1 MILRPLLL
9 AAALA
14 AAGPAAAAEPEGD
27 APPGLAAQ
35 MAQAEVVTGADIARR
50 IVSVLGEEGLGADP
64 AISADRRF
72 HPCAEELAVVPRV
85 EGDWRTA
92 VVTCGAPVGWS
103 VTVRTGAKTRAAE
116 AGQQGTTLRQVDAA
130 EIDATV
136 RAALSLA
143 GEAASPVVTQSRT
156 FYPCAVPLEVAP
168 RIAGDWRTVS
178 VSCAEPARWTL
189 NLRTVPDDGRA
200 RSTPLGDAPLAT
212 AGDIEAVVRE
222 ALAEAGIEAA
232 PRVSQM
238 RRYYPC
244 SGGLSAAP
252 RYGSDWRT
260 VEVRCSEPMEWSI
273 HVRTTAHA
281 AAGAAA
287 GAFDITAAD
296 VEAAVIELLD
306 AAGLTGE
313 PVIPATRRFYPC
325 SEPLA
330 ASPREGAD
338 WSLIDVRCSAPF
350 EWSLLVRANL
360 TSLLPEPV
368 AKSDATPD
376 AVSGASPRAAAPEGA
391 AETAAETAP
400 AVASAA
406 PAGAE
411 VVALRRS
418 LRKGAVLTAEDIV
431 MIPAPQK
438 VATGLFSNAED
449 VIGRTLTQTLGEGR
463 ALHARH
469 LDYDWLVRAGNPVMI
484 VNAIGGFEIIT
495 AGKAVGNGQLG
506 DIIEVQNVSSG
517 DIIQGVVEAAEKI
530 RPVAN
535 MN

>member
-9 AAALA
+9 AVALV
-14 AAGPAAAAEPEGD
+14 AAGPAAAEPEGD

-35 MAQAEVVTGADIARR
+35 LAQAEVVTGGDIARR
-50 IVSVLGEEGLGADP
+50 IVSVLAEEGFAADP

-72 HPCAEELAVVPRV
+72 HPCAEPLAVAPRV

-103 VTVRTGAKTRAAE
+103 VTVRTGARSAKPE
-116 AGQQGTTLRQVDAA
+116 AGQPGAMLRQVDAA

-136 RAALSLA
+136 RAALVLA
-143 GEAASPVVTQSRT
+143 GETATPVVTQSRT
-156 FYPCAVPLEVAP
+156 FYPCGVPLEVAP

-200 RSTPLGDAPLAT
+200 RSTPLGDALLAT

-222 ALAEAGIEAA
+222 ALAEAGIDAA

-296 VEAAVIELLD
+296 VEAAVIGLLD

-330 ASPREGAD
+330 ASPRDGAD

-360 TSLLPEPV
+360 TSLLPAPV
-368 AKSDATPD
+368 ATPD
-376 AVSGASPRAAAPEGA
+376 AGSGASPRAAAPEA
-391 AETAAETAP
+391 TPESARNSTAAA
-400 AVASAA
+400 ASAA
-406 PAGAE
+406 PLGAE
-411 VVALRRS
+411 VVALRKS
-418 LRKGAVLTAEDIV
+418 LRKGAVLTAEDVV

-438 VATGLFSNAED
+438 VATGLFSSAED

-469 LDYDWLVRAGNPVMI
+469 LEYDWLVRAGKPVMI

>member
-50 IVSVLGEEGLGADP
+50 IVSVLAEEGLGADP

-72 HPCAEELAVVPRV
+72 HPCAEELAVEPRV

-306 AAGLTGE
+306 AAGLAGE

-360 TSLLPEPV
+360 TSLLPAPT
-368 AKSDATPD
+368 AMPTATPT
-376 AVSGASPRAAAPEGA
+376 ATPEAGSGASPRAAAPES
-391 AETAAETAP
+391 AP
-400 AVASAA
+400 A
-406 PAGAE
+406 PAGVE
-411 VVALRRS
+411 VVALRTS
-418 LRKGAVLTAEDIV
+418 LRKGAVITADDIV

-438 VATGLFSNAED
+438 VSTGLFSSAED

-469 LDYDWLVRAGNPVMI
+469 LDYDWLVRSGNPVMI

-506 DIIEVQNVSSG
+506 DIIEVQNISSG

>member
-1 MILRPLLL
+1 MIARLSALFV
-9 AAALA
+9 ALA
-14 AAGPAAAAEPEGD
+14 LAGAVRAAEPEGD
-27 APPGLAAQ
+27 AAPGLAAQ
-35 MAQAEVVTGADIARR
+35 LAQAEVVTGADIAAR
-50 IVSVLGEEGLGADP
+50 VVAVLAEAGQLAEP
-64 AISADRRF
+64 AISAERRF
-72 HPCAEELAVVPRV
+72 HPCVDDMAVAPRV
-85 EGDWRTA
+85 AGDWRTV

-103 VTVRTGAKTRAAE
+103 VTVRTGARAATPE
-116 AGQQGTTLRQVDAA
+116 AAPEGATLRQVDAA
-130 EIDATV
+130 EIDRAV
-136 RAALSLA
+136 RDALALV

-200 RSTPLGDAPLAT
+200 RRTPLGDAPLAT
-212 AGDIEAVVRE
+212 AGDIEAVVRK
-222 ALAEAGIEAA
+222 ALAEAGIEAS

-244 SGGLSAAP
+244 SGELSAAP

-260 VEVRCSEPMEWSI
+260 VEVRCSDPMEWSI
-273 HVRTTAHA
+273 HIRTTAHA
-281 AAGAAA
+281 AEGAAA

-296 VEAAVIELLD
+296 VEAAVVELLD
-306 AAGLTGE
+306 AAGMSGE

-325 SEPLA
+325 SEPLSA
-330 ASPREGAD
+330 APRDGSD

-360 TSLLPEPV
+360 TSLLPAPV
-368 AKSDATPD
+368 AEATPD
-376 AVSGASPRAAAPEGA
+376 AAPDAAPGA
-391 AETAAETAP
+391 TPQAAP
-400 AVASAA
+400 AAASAA
-406 PAGAE
+406 PQGAE

-418 LRKGAVLTAEDIV
+418 RRKGAGLTAEDIV

-438 VATGLFSNAED
+438 VSTGLFSSAED

-469 LDYDWLVRAGNPVMI
+469 LEHDWLVREGNPVMI

-506 DIIEVQNVSSG
+506 DIIEVQNISSG

>member
-1 MILRPLLL
+1 MPVRPSIL
-9 AAALA
+9 AAAFCLA
-14 AAGPAAAAEPEGD
+14 VSAAAAESADE

-35 MAQAEVVTGADIARR
+35 MAQAEVVTGADIAAR
-50 IVSVLGEEGLGADP
+50 VSAVLGGMGLRSDP
-64 AISADRRF
+64 AISAERRF
-72 HPCAEELAVVPRV
+72 HPCADELKIAPRTP
-85 EGDWRTA
+85 EDWRT
-92 VVTCGAPVGWS
+92 VVASCEAPVSWS
-103 VTVRTGAKTRAAE
+103 VIVRTGAEARAADGAAA
-116 AGQQGTTLRQVDAA
+116 AGTLRQVDAA
-130 EIDATV
+130 EIERTV
-136 RAALSLA
+136 RAALLQE
-143 GEAASPVVTQSRT
+143 GEAAAPVVTQSRT
-156 FYPCAVPLEVAP
+156 FYPCSAPLEVAP
-168 RIAGDWRTVS
+168 RIAGDWRTIT

-200 RSTPLGDAPLAT
+200 RRTPLGDAPIAT

-222 ALAEAGIEAA
+222 ALVEAGIEAT
-232 PRVSQM
+232 PRVSQL
-238 RRYYPC
+238 RRYFPC
-244 SGGLSAAP
+244 SGELIAAP
-252 RYGSDWRT
+252 RFGSDWRT
-260 VEVRCSEPMEWSI
+260 VEVRCPAPMEWSVY
-273 HVRTTAHA
+273 VRTTAHEV
-281 AAGAAA
+281 AGAAA

-296 VEAAVIELLD
+296 VEAAVVELLD
-306 AAGLTGE
+306 AAGLAGE

-360 TSLLPEPV
+360 TSLLPAPT
-368 AKSDATPD
+368 AMPTATPT
-376 AVSGASPRAAAPEGA
+376 ATPEAGSGASPRAAAPES
-391 AETAAETAP
+391 AP
-400 AVASAA
+400 APA
-406 PAGAE
+406 PAGVE
-411 VVALRRS
+411 VVALRTS
-418 LRKGAVLTAEDIV
+418 LRKGAVITADDIV

-438 VATGLFSNAED
+438 VSTGLFSSAED

-469 LDYDWLVRAGNPVMI
+469 LDYDWLVRSGNPVMI

-506 DIIEVQNVSSG
+506 DIIEVQNISSG